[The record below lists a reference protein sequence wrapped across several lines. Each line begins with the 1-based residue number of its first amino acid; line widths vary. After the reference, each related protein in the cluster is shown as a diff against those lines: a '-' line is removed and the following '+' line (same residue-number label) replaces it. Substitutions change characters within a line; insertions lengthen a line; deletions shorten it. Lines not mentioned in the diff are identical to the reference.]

1 MKRYERIHHKV
12 RVDYSL
18 FPDGKWRLKFIQYET
33 QFKNKQKEDHIYLRN
48 TFSIL
53 EHKPM
58 FKKINV
64 EERFLYSN
72 VLFDHIVKNDSE
84 NFRELELDNK
94 SKIFLIVN
102 KIKLDAGMGVLPYKS
117 RPYSFS
123 SYISQDQPISNKAV
137 ENIVEVFYFNYSY
150 PLNNFIR
157 IFYLTT
163 TSIKANLYNQNSIGI
178 WTDHE
183 LSKRGIWNYGL
194 DFSLGKRSI
203 LQFSYEEKF
212 EDVFNLGGKKFDS
225 NQLAYF
231 GTQKEW
237 FFNTGLRLKYR
248 VSGRLTLSMGGSY
261 FIPISNTTG
270 LTVVEKNEFWPWNRK
285 KSFKKGQINSDAKEI
300 FDSNFLFQL
309 GLDFK
314 F

>member
-1 MKRYERIHHKV
+1 
-12 RVDYSL
+12 
-18 FPDGKWRLKFIQYET
+18 
-33 QFKNKQKEDHIYLRN
+33 
-48 TFSIL
+48 
-53 EHKPM
+53 M

-237 FFNTGLRLKYR
+237 FFNTGVRLKYR